1 MCDWMNNCSGNG
13 ACQAN
18 GQCKCKKGFKTADCA
33 VRQLDLHSLEKV
45 HFVDLPV
52 HGPKWF
58 MLGYHYEHH
67 ETVSLGLASG
77 LHFDLYVSVGE
88 NTETNEYH
96 HDFMMKNV
104 DGPLVLDAK
113 MIPAMRKHEGFTVA
127 VFMHGLDERENTL
140 LKGKLTV

>member
-1 MCDWMNNCSGNG
+1 
-13 ACQAN
+13 
-18 GQCKCKKGFKTADCA
+18 
-33 VRQLDLHSLEKV
+33 
-45 HFVDLPV
+45 
-52 HGPKWF
+52 

-67 ETVSLGLASG
+67 ETVSLGLASD

-140 LKGKLTV
+140 LKGKLTVQFEIEEHEHHEEHHEDEDEDHDEHHGKHYHEHHHSHRHHHDK